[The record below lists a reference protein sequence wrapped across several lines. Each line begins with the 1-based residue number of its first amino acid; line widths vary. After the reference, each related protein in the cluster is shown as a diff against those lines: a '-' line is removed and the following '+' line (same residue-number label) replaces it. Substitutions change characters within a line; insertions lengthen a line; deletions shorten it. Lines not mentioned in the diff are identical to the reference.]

1 MSGVGTMGRFG
12 SVFDSGFLHLLD
24 EEESDRFIDDLASA
38 LVPGGRYY
46 LHEFA
51 VEFPVENVPRAVTEV
66 ELRTRFSEA
75 SGWRILDVGPAEF
88 HSTAAPP
95 VAAIVACI
103 ERL

>member
-1 MSGVGTMGRFG
+1 MGRFG

-51 VEFPVENVPRAVTEV
+51 VEFPVENVPRAVTKV
-66 ELRTRFSEA
+66 ELRTRFARPPGGGSSA
-75 SGWRILDVGPAEF
+75 LAPRS
-88 HSTAAPP
+88 STARSLHRWRQSSLASNGCS
-95 VAAIVACI
+95 V
-103 ERL
+103 LF